1 MDLSPEELE
10 NLSDEEREA
19 ILGDKDEDDAIVASI
34 AADDDNTPD
43 DDDDNTPPSENPKP
57 ADDATPPADEPAPTP
72 VAREEFTPELRADMP
87 ENATERLAEI
97 KTETDALL
105 KRFEDGELDAKE
117 FLVQKDALDQ
127 QAFDIKMAVQQAE
140 FAQRQNAEAR
150 TQRWEYEQERFFGQ
164 AANEMYKD
172 PVMFAALNAQVKAL
186 GQDAANANRAP
197 HWYLEEAD
205 RLVRD
210 RFAIGAKAPA
220 GDKSG
225 GKNKPTPP
233 DLSKVP
239 KTLANIPA
247 AELPDTGNAEFAHL
261 DKLDGMDLEMALAK
275 LSPEQADRYLKM
287 AA

>member
-1 MDLSPEELE
+1 MDLTPEELE

-19 ILGDKDEDDAIVASI
+19 ILGEKDEDDEIVASI

-43 DDDDNTPPSENPKP
+43 DDDDNTPP
-57 ADDATPPADEPAPTP
+57 ADEPAPTP
-72 VAREEFTPELRADMP
+72 TNQDPAPEPAPAPAAEFTPELRADMP

-97 KTETDALL
+97 KTAADELL
-105 KRFEDGELDAKE
+105 KKFEDGEIDAKA
-117 FLVQKDALDQ
+117 FMAQKEVLDQ
-127 QAFDIKMAVQQAE
+127 QSFDIKMAVQQAE

-164 AANEMYKD
+164 EANGMYKD

-210 RFAIGAKAPA
+210 RFAIGAKAPT
-220 GDKSG
+220 GDKPSG
-225 GKNKPTPP
+225 NNKPTPP

>member
-1 MDLSPEELE
+1 MDLTPEELE

-19 ILGDKDEDDAIVASI
+19 ILGEKDEDDEIVASI

-43 DDDDNTPPSENPKP
+43 DDDDNTPP
-57 ADDATPPADEPAPTP
+57 ADEPAPTP
-72 VAREEFTPELRADMP
+72 TNQDPAPEPAPAPAAEFTPELRADMP

-97 KTETDALL
+97 KTAADELL
-105 KRFEDGELDAKE
+105 KKFEDGEIDAKA
-117 FLVQKDALDQ
+117 FMAQKEVLDQ
-127 QAFDIKMAVQQAE
+127 QSFDIKMAVQQAE

-164 AANEMYKD
+164 EANGMYKD

-205 RLVRD
+205 RLVRE
-210 RFAIGAKAPA
+210 RFAVGDKTPA
-220 GDKSG
+220 GEKPAG
-225 GKNKPTPP
+225 GKKPTPP
-233 DLSKVP
+233 DLSMVP